1 MNRKGRRIVKIMR
14 GNKRKLDRK
23 DTKNNKQ
30 DINRDH

>member
-14 GNKRKLDRK
+14 GNKRNLDRK